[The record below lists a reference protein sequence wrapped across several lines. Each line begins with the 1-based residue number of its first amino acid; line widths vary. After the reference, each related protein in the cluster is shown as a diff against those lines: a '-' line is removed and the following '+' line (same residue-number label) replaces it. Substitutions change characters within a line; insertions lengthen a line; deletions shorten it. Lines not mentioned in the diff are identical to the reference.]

1 MDGPGASVALHEI
14 TDEGVT
20 LAFSAP
26 LLENDTVRAAMPRSC
41 LRCGAATFLATHVVG
56 FSEQCRDTTNVEK
69 SSGVILPALRDP
81 EIKHGAPADI
91 LAKFNPVAGVPEPL
105 NRVIPFWVC
114 DLCEPA
120 GLVFTQVVHGTDNA
134 DALCL
139 IRFTHRSRALAFVSG
154 LGGGET
160 AVATEMR
167 NALQEHPET
176 PWTRLHKETRARI
189 QEWFL
194 PLNKE
199 VFVLYVPDRRYPRA
213 DNGRAGIVVTSRRL
227 LYRDSDRLYE
237 LSKGEDLRLSFETR
251 DGTTRLDLQ
260 GPRWR
265 ADAIGT
271 DRPCLMRLRRCLA
284 EQKFESIWE

>member
-1 MDGPGASVALHEI
+1 MDGPGASVTLHEI

-20 LAFSAP
+20 LAFSAS

-41 LRCGAATFLATHVVG
+41 LRCGATTFLATHVVG
-56 FSEQCRDTTNVEK
+56 FCEEFRDATNVEK
-69 SSGVILPALRDP
+69 SGGIILPALRDP
-81 EIKHGAPADI
+81 EIKNSAPAEI
-91 LAKFNPVAGVPEPL
+91 LSKFNPVAGVPEPL

-114 DLCEPA
+114 DLCEPG
-120 GLVFTQVVHGTDNA
+120 GLVFTQVIDGTDGA
-134 DALCL
+134 DGLCL
-139 IRFTHRSRALAFVSG
+139 IRFAHLSRAMAFVSG
-154 LGGGET
+154 LGGGKT
-160 AVATEMR
+160 AVVTGIR
-167 NALQEHPET
+167 NALQENPET

-189 QEWFL
+189 QEWFV

-199 VFVLYVPDRRYPRA
+199 VFVLFVPDRNYPRA
-213 DNGRAGIVVTSRRL
+213 DNGRAGIVITSRRL
-227 LYRDSDRLYE
+227 LYRDHDSLYE
-237 LSKGEDLRLSFETR
+237 LSKGEDFRLSFETR
-251 DGTTRLDLQ
+251 DGTTRLALQ